1 MADSL
6 WPHGR
11 QHARLLCPSLS
22 PGVYSNSCPLSQW
35 CHPTISS
42 SITPFSFCLQYFPA
56 SASFLVSQLCA
67 SGGQSIGVSAAASV
81 LPRLYLGTIS
91 STYNMTIGPHP
102 SLLPDPSRKRCSK
115 RWSHSTASMYW
126 APALCQALEKEDSGG
141 FSLGDVHR
149 SGAGARPAAVHG
161 ERPVFLGPYSPACQ
175 TGPWA
180 APRFGS
186 WRSWGEAMGKM
197 TAQNTCTNVSRWCV
211 LFSKP
216 EIGMGQ
222 IQSAD
227 VFCLA
232 CLAFKL
238 KKRKCQH
245 LNQKIWNKTQI
256 SASNYKKLEDLTHWA
271 WNPTWHQQART
282 K

>member
-1 MADSL
+1 MDSSTPGSSVL
-6 WPHGR
+6 HC
-11 QHARLLCPSLS
+11 LLEFTQTHVHWVSDAIQPFHPLS
-22 PGVYSNSCPLSQW
+22 PPSPFAFSISQ
-35 CHPTISS
+35 HQRL
-42 SITPFSFCLQYFPA
+42 FSEWAF
-56 SASFLVSQLCA
+56 A

-91 STYNMTIGPHP
+91 STYNMAIGPHP
-102 SLLPDPSRKRCSK
+102 SLLPDPSRKRRSK
-115 RWSHSTASMYW
+115 RWSYSPASMYW
-126 APALCQALEKEDSGG
+126 APPVCRALEKEDSGG
-141 FSLGDVHR
+141 FSLGDIHR
-149 SGAGARPAAVHG
+149 SGAGAGPAAVHG
-161 ERPVFLGPYSPACQ
+161 ERPVFLGPHSPACQ

-180 APRFGS
+180 APGFGS

-197 TAQNTCTNVSRWCV
+197 TAQNTCTNVSQGCV

-216 EIGMGQ
+216 EIAKWRMGQ
-222 IQSAD
+222 IQPAD

-238 KKRKCQH
+238 KEKKCQH

-256 SASNYKKLEDLTHWA
+256 SASNYKKLEDLTHCA